1 MTTPRLIR
9 PSLSRLAGGDIDLF
23 IEPLFPISQEP
34 RRHECA
40 QVRKDIEFGDL
51 VVDHQIP
58 ESQGHDVPRSDFAE
72 LAAVDSRLALLV
84 GRSDKVV
91 EIQGPAIVLKQ
102 EQAIKQRYPKSI
114 EKVSKNVAAK
124 HCDSLPRIGRLH
136 ARVAAKPAGQPTIY
150 TPKDVDD
157 PSARTCSRES
167 PHRDSL
173 HRRPGAS
180 GPAGQVPC
188 FECA

>member
-23 IEPLFPISQEP
+23 IEPPFPISQEP
-34 RRHECA
+34 RRNECA
-40 QVRKDIEFGDL
+40 QVCNDIELGDL

-91 EIQGPAIVLKQ
+91 EIQGPAPVLKQ
-102 EQAIKQRYPKSI
+102 KQAVKQGYPESI
-114 EKVSKNVAAK
+114 EIVSKDVAAQP
-124 HCDSLPRIGRLH
+124 CDPRPRIGQFH
-136 ARVAAKPAGQPTIY
+136 ARAATKPAGQPTIY
-150 TPKDVDD
+150 TPKD
-157 PSARTCSRES
+157 
-167 PHRDSL
+167 
-173 HRRPGAS
+173 
-180 GPAGQVPC
+180 
-188 FECA
+188 